1 MMRQAEGGIKPAQG
15 DMNLSIPDY
24 ILAIEPYKPGKPIE
38 ELERD
43 YGIHDSVKLASNE
56 NPLGPSPKAIE
67 AIRKHL
73 AKLHRYPDGGGFAL
87 TAKLAEKLG
96 VDANAIV
103 LGNGSDDVIGMLG
116 RALLHPGDDALMP
129 QPSFLMYAITVRSIG
144 ALPVFVPLNDA
155 LAIDLEAMLDRVTP
169 RTRLVFL
176 CNPNNPTGTV
186 MRAEALDAFLRD
198 LPPAITVVLDE
209 AYIEFVR
216 DPACATGL
224 TFLDCGRPVV
234 TLRTFSKAYGLAGLR
249 IGYGIMPPDLTAILH
264 RIRQPFNASSLAQ
277 VGAAAALDDEA
288 FLQRSIRLVHTGL
301 DYLFDQLERL
311 GVRYFPT
318 QSNFFLID
326 VQTDADTVFE
336 GMLTEG
342 VIVRSMRS
350 YGYPHYIR
358 INAGLPTENERFVAA
373 LGRVLK
379 LT

>member
-1 MMRQAEGGIKPAQG
+1 MDLA
-15 DMNLSIPDY
+15 MNLSIPDY

-38 ELERD
+38 ELERE
-43 YGIHDSVKLASNE
+43 YGILDSVKLASNE

-67 AIRKHL
+67 AIRGHL

-87 TAKLAEKLG
+87 TAKLAEKIG
-96 VDANAIV
+96 VAASTIV
-103 LGNGSDDVIGMLG
+103 LGNGSDDVIGMLC
-116 RALLHPGDDALMP
+116 RALLRPGDDALMP
-129 QPSFLMYAITVRSIG
+129 QPSFLMYAITVRSVG

-155 LAIDLEAMLDRVTP
+155 LAIDLEAMLGRVTS

-186 MRAEALDAFLRD
+186 VSTKALEAFLRD

-216 DPACATGL
+216 DPTCAMGL
-224 TFLDCGRPVV
+224 KFLDCGRPIV
-234 TLRTFSKAYGLAGLR
+234 TLRTFSKTYGLAGLR
-249 IGYGIMPPDLTAILH
+249 VGYGIMPPELAAILH

-277 VGAAAALDDEA
+277 AGAAAALDDEA
-288 FLQRSIRLVHTGL
+288 FLQRTIRLVHTGL
-301 DYLFDQLERL
+301 DYLFDRLDRL

-326 VQTDADTVFE
+326 VQTDADVVFE
-336 GMLTEG
+336 KMLTEG

-358 INAGLPTENERFVAA
+358 INVGLPAENERFVSA
-373 LGRVLK
+373 LGRVLQ